1 MDLKHCCRK
10 RSVIYAA
17 IEGKYIVYYNAV
29 ILRLSLD
36 DLRNGSLG
44 LLRSSLNTT
53 VCLHRPTQRG
63 QGQLDGVRS
72 HLGDTSLHV
81 CGSFW
86 IGLAEVG
93 RLGCGLNPGLS
104 EKEKQAEHQ
113 LLPPP
118 TLSFLT
124 GHSEQLPPTPAAATW
139 TAESK

>member
-1 MDLKHCCRK
+1 M
-10 RSVIYAA
+10 IYAA

-29 ILRLSLD
+29 ILCLSLD

-63 QGQLDGVRS
+63 QCQLDGVQS